1 MFIGTLIDP
10 DHTDCQSLGFM
21 SFDLGISLN
30 AIIAIGTAVTAIAAW
45 RAASVAKS
53 AAAESSK
60 IAKEQ
65 TNALITAAKANALA
79 SRIHAYD
86 LQIAVVEE
94 KIQDGKVRGIA
105 PMPLALLVSE
115 ADQLKGERKHLIV
128 WLDRQTDA
136 MGVGLGNPCP
146 GSDYNRPPAKG

>member
-1 MFIGTLIDP
+1 MGVLGVVILKDLYLNNAWLVRHRSLRRSVARINKTFAVKDNREYVDP
-10 DHTDCQSLGFM
+10 DHTGCQSLGFM

-30 AIIAIGTAVTAIAAW
+30 AIIAIGTAVTAIVAW

-65 TNALITAAKANALA
+65 TDALITAAKANALA

-86 LQIAVVEE
+86 LQIAV
-94 KIQDGKVRGIA
+94 I
-105 PMPLALLVSE
+105 
-115 ADQLKGERKHLIV
+115 
-128 WLDRQTDA
+128 
-136 MGVGLGNPCP
+136 
-146 GSDYNRPPAKG
+146 